1 MPRIRVNGVSLHY
14 EEQGDGVPILCIH
27 GAGSSGAV
35 WASAA
40 RELGRHGRAIVYDRR
55 GSHRSERPEPYET
68 DLRQQA
74 EDAAA
79 LLEALDAAPAIV
91 IGRSYGGE
99 VAIELALRRPES
111 VRALA
116 VLEAGESLTD
126 GGRRWLGELG
136 ERVEAAAAEDVGTVG
151 ELVLREVLGDEG
163 WEQAPALL
171 KDLFVGNG
179 PAIAAEFRGGFL
191 DVPLEELRRIDCP
204 VLLVGAEDSPRVFAE
219 AIELLAGTLPSARV
233 ARVGGGHLIDP
244 ADPSVLAFVDEVAAQ
259 AASR

>member
-14 EEQGDGVPILCIH
+14 EQQGDGVPILCIH

-116 VLEAGESLTD
+116 VLEAGESLTE

-204 VLLVGAEDSPRVFAE
+204 VLLVGAEDSPPVFAE
-219 AIELLAGTLPSARV
+219 AIELLAGTLPSAQV